1 MSGRRTVLTAENKGQ
16 IILLK
21 KQGLSVRKI
30 ADKVGISKSA
40 VSNFL
45 KTTPPETADVAPVAP
60 VAPTPVEQAPNIPI
74 LNLPHSHQIT
84 DDDIEQLKIDLKYP
98 DIELH
103 SLVKGHQKKCHCYKC
118 SMIRKKNLIALKIW
132 QSQNVTRTKDN
143 E

>member
-1 MSGRRTVLTAENKGQ
+1 MTGRKSVLTTENKGQ

-45 KTTPPETADVAPVAP
+45 KTAPPETAA
-60 VAPTPVEQAPNIPI
+60 VAPTPVEPAPTIPI
-74 LNLPHSHQIT
+74 INFPHSHEIT

-118 SMIRKKNLIALKIW
+118 CMIRKKNLIALKIW
-132 QSQNVTRTKDN
+132 QSQNVTRTQDN

>member
-1 MSGRRTVLTAENKGQ
+1 MSGRKTVLTAANKGQ

-30 ADKVGISKSA
+30 ADKVGISKSS
-40 VSNFL
+40 VSNYL
-45 KTTPPETADVAPVAP
+45 KTTPPETAPTST
-60 VAPTPVEQAPNIPI
+60 APTIPI
-74 LNLPHSHQIT
+74 INLPHSHEIT

-118 SMIRKKNLIALKIW
+118 CMIRKKNLIALKNW
-132 QSQNVTRTKDN
+132 QSQNVTRTEDN

>member
-1 MSGRRTVLTAENKGQ
+1 MSGRKTVLTAENKGQ

-21 KQGLSVRKI
+21 KQGLSLRKI
-30 ADKVGISKSA
+30 AEQTGISKSS

-45 KTTPPETADVAPVAP
+45 KTAPQETATAPIAPVE
-60 VAPTPVEQAPNIPI
+60 PTSNIPI
-74 LNLPHSHQIT
+74 LDLPHSHQIT
-84 DDDIEQLKIDLKYP
+84 DEDIEQLKRDLKYP

-118 SMIRKKNLIALKIW
+118 SMLRKRNLIALKIW
-132 QSQNVTRTKDN
+132 QSQNVTRSEDN

>member
-45 KTTPPETADVAPVAP
+45 ITAPPETAA
-60 VAPTPVEQAPNIPI
+60 VAPTPVEPAPTIPI
-74 LNLPHSHQIT
+74 INLPHSHEIT

-132 QSQNVTRTKDN
+132 QSQNVTRTEDN